1 MSWAK
6 KLHFSLVR
14 KARVLMWRKKKKK
27 KKKKEKNEKGV

>member
-14 KARVLMWRKKKKK
+14 KARVLIWKKKKK
-27 KKKKEKNEKGV
+27 KSKKGENIEIGV

>member
-14 KARVLMWRKKKKK
+14 KARVLIWKKKKK
-27 KKKKEKNEKGV
+27 KKKKGEKYRNGG